1 MHTTHTHTHTR
12 GEKLLWHGKRKG
24 EASGV
29 NFLKREIR
37 SRAISATPPVASVY
51 SEAVKN
57 DLRQSPS
64 ITARSACTDR
74 VFEKLPEQSNFLVFP
89 HTRKVK

>member
-1 MHTTHTHTHTR
+1 MRTTHTRAHTR

-24 EASGV
+24 EGSGV

-37 SRAISATPPVASVY
+37 SRAISAPVASVY

-74 VFEKLPEQSNFLVFP
+74 AFEKLPEQSNFLVFP
-89 HTRKVK
+89 HARKVK